1 MTLYVVDS
9 SIVFKWYRQPGDEE
23 FVPQAVSLLE
33 RHLHG
38 DLEIHVPDL
47 LFYELGNILRF
58 EETLVSKDALTI
70 LRETFALALQI
81 HPVDLLL
88 AEETFR
94 LTREHDITFYD
105 ASFVA
110 LSHLLDASFITADKK
125 LFAKV
130 KTLPTAIFLG
140 SLS

>member
-23 FVPQAVSLLE
+23 YVPQAVSLLE

-47 LFYELGNILRF
+47 LFYEMGNILRF
-58 EETLVSKDALTI
+58 KETVVSKGALTI
-70 LRETFALALQI
+70 LRETFALALQT
-81 HPVDLLL
+81 HPIDLLL

-94 LTREHDITFYD
+94 LAREHDITFYD

-130 KTLPTAIFLG
+130 KTLPTGLFLG